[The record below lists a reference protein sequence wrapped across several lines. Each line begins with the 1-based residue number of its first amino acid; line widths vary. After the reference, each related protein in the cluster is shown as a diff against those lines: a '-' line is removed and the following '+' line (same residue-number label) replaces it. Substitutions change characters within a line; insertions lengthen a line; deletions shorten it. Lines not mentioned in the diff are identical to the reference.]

1 MLNFNPIKDVQNT
14 MDDSLRQSQN
24 VKDRLH
30 LVFNIVDRK
39 VLSLGVDDYKHG
51 LGGEKE
57 IH

>member
-1 MLNFNPIKDVQNT
+1 MLNFNPIKDVQTT

-30 LVFNIVDRK
+30 LVSNIVDRR
-39 VLSLGVDDYKHG
+39 VLLLGVNDYKHG
-51 LGGEKE
+51 LGREKE